1 MHPRIAQLIFLPT
14 YAWNLLLGRILK
26 FRHWWDEVE
35 PGVLLG
41 ARPLQCDV
49 QPLFDAGVR
58 GVVNMCD
65 EYRGP
70 IKEYERLGVEQQ
82 WLRTIDFQP
91 PSLQHIHDGVEFIQR
106 TLDAN
111 KKVYVHCKAGRGR
124 SATIVLCWLVKYRKM
139 TAKQAQAAL
148 LAKRPHV
155 KSDLDQREVVK
166 EYEQA
171 ILASRKNTDGS

>member
-14 YAWNLLLGRILK
+14 YAWNLLLGRLLK
-26 FRHWWDEVE
+26 LRHWWDEIE

-49 QPLFDAGVR
+49 QPLYEAGVR

-70 IKEYERLGVEQQ
+70 VEEYERLGIEQQ

-91 PSLQHIHDGVEFIQR
+91 PTLQHIHDGVEFIQQK
-106 TLDAN
+106 LDSN
-111 KKVYVHCKAGRGR
+111 QKVYVHCKAGRGR
-124 SATIVLCWLVKYRKM
+124 SATIVLCWLVKYRGM
-139 TAKQAQAAL
+139 SVAEAQRVL

-155 KSDLDQREVVK
+155 KSDLDQRQVVK

-171 ILASRKNTDGS
+171 ILAGRKINNDS